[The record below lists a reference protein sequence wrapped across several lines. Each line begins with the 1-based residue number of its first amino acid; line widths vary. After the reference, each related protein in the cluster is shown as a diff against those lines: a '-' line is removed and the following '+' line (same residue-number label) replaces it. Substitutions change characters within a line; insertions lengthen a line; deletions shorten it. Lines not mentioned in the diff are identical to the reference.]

1 MSDTS
6 IAPFGTVSS
15 GMAPSGMTPSG
26 TVMAADAPG
35 SIDGGQA
42 GGEGSVGGAAQA
54 ARPLPVPP
62 LVLSSQYVREM
73 SFRVPGAPGIYAVQ
87 QIRPH
92 VMMHLDVQARQAQQD
107 HPVYEVALL
116 IQCTATTQPPVQG
129 EAPPPT
135 AFMVEFAYCGI
146 FTLQNVAA
154 DAVEPVL
161 LAECPRLLFPFARNV
176 LADIV
181 REGGFP
187 PVMLQPID
195 FVAMWQERRA
205 QAQAQIQLAA
215 QASSGGEPDAGAAA
229 G

>member
-1 MSDTS
+1 MSDTFT
-6 IAPFGTVSS
+6 APPGPAT
-15 GMAPSGMTPSG
+15 
-26 TVMAADAPG
+26 AADAPD
-35 SIDGGQA
+35 SITGGHAA
-42 GGEGSVGGAAQA
+42 GENSVGGAAQA
-54 ARPLPVPP
+54 VRPLPVPP

-73 SFRVPGAPGIYAVQ
+73 SFRVPGAPAIYAVQ

-116 IQCTATTQPPVQG
+116 IQCSATTQPPVQG

-135 AFMVEFAYCGI
+135 AFVVEFAYCGI

-205 QAQAQIQLAA
+205 QAQAQLAA
-215 QASSGGEPDAGAAA
+215 QAAGGGEPDAAVAA